1 MYKLIIL
8 AIFSML
14 LMQCGK
20 EAQDEDIPKKDPKSI
35 CLEDQMMLWEDEK
48 CIKKYKRGYLEP
60 GEGFYLPFTKDL
72 PFDEKRLYESLVRIK
87 IEIDPNN
94 DALSQK
100 QKDSPERYGTGFFVS
115 SDGYLFTAYHVIR
128 HCLDSK
134 ARSSEHINVAAD
146 FFKCDISFQTY
157 FVKNQKVTKSKII
170 KSFKIIYIPTYSD
183 AMGGIDNFD
192 EEEGSLADNSK
203 IYDFA
208 LLKLDTGPYQHLKV
222 NETHIEKLDTDISL
236 YMTGFPVFVHRQS
249 KFYPDAFYETYPR
262 VTVGNFIK
270 IQNNSILS
278 NNDSSKGISGGPI
291 VNDSLLLEGIVSSGQ
306 KPKNCT
312 TISCKPPVSSS
323 VNIREVIDFLHNKNI
338 TFN

>member
-1 MYKLIIL
+1 
-8 AIFSML
+8 ML

-146 FFKCDISFQTY
+146 FFKCKISFQTY
-157 FVKNQKVTKSKII
+157 SAKNGAVKKATVVRNFKVIYLPSYKDAFKGSFNEATKEMDINEVN
-170 KSFKIIYIPTYSD
+170 D
-183 AMGGIDNFD
+183 V
-192 EEEGSLADNSK
+192 
-203 IYDFA
+203 A
-208 LLKLDTGPYQHLKV
+208 LLKLDSKSSFLEISDTNVNHLSESTRLYSAGFPGVIIRESKHYPDSIFSDVPKV
-222 NETHIEKLDTDISL
+222 TIGKFIEK
-236 YMTGFPVFVHRQS
+236 TGN
-249 KFYPDAFYETYPR
+249 
-262 VTVGNFIK
+262 GLI
-270 IQNNSILS
+270 IS
-278 NNDSSKGISGGPI
+278 NNDRTGGLSGGPLI
-291 VNDSLLLEGIVSSGQ
+291 GKESKIYGLFFAGERNKKE
-306 KPKNCT
+306 P
-312 TISCKPPVSSS
+312 CKYKQCIASNSAS
-323 VNIREVIDFLHNKNI
+323 KNI
-338 TFN
+338 HEVVRFLNQAGIKFNNN